1 MAIPRHPDPIV
12 LFQKWLEEAKKA
24 DLVEPTAFTL
34 GTVDAHGRPSA
45 RVLLLKGVDE
55 RGFVFYTNLKSRKAR
70 ELRDN
75 PLTTL
80 CFYWMPLYKQVRV
93 EGRAELVSP
102 EEADAYFAS
111 RPRESQLG
119 AWASKQSEPLEGRFE
134 LERRVAKYAI
144 QFNIRK
150 VPRPEFWSGYRVTP
164 DRIEFWQALPFR
176 LHDRL
181 LYTRDP
187 ESGGWSMQALFP

>member
-12 LFQKWLEEAKKA
+12 LFQKWLEEAKNA

-34 GTVDAHGRPSA
+34 GTVDVHGRPSA

-144 QFNIRK
+144 QFNVRK
-150 VPRPEFWSGYRVTP
+150 IPRPEFWSGYRVTP
-164 DRIEFWQALPFR
+164 ERIEFWQSLPFR

-187 ESGGWSMQALFP
+187 DGGWSMQALFP